1 MRKPPSSYQNIQT
14 LSVCVCKAGMRLF
27 SSTTINFLSTV
38 PQEWSYTACGCV
50 CTRSVV
56 EFCKLEKKVLNAST
70 CECEE
75 PKTIVK
81 NLNPGVP
88 GKRTGKY

>member
-1 MRKPPSSYQNIQT
+1 M
-14 LSVCVCKAGMRLF
+14 SVKRGCAFF

-50 CTRSVV
+50 CTRSAV